1 MRIAPHWVIAF
12 LGLSLAG
19 VSIDAARA
27 KPGASLADEV
37 SAHVTP
43 FAASSGPAPKPL
55 AAALVLH
62 RDDCTGNF
70 RMFNLLHRRDVR
82 AAIAVAV
89 VWYAG
94 AASDSSAIRRTLPTW
109 MMQTRLRPVPRNVV
123 RELNRLGHHS
133 TPVLLMLDDSTRL
146 RLVSQSPRS
155 AREFA
160 GLHRIITGL
169 TWSEER

>member
-1 MRIAPHWVIAF
+1 
-12 LGLSLAG
+12 
-19 VSIDAARA
+19 
-27 KPGASLADEV
+27 
-37 SAHVTP
+37 
-43 FAASSGPAPKPL
+43 
-55 AAALVLH
+55 
-62 RDDCTGNF
+62 
-70 RMFNLLHRRDVR
+70 MFNLLHRRDVR

-94 AASDSSAIRRTLPTW
+94 AASDSTTIRRALPVW
-109 MMQTRLRPVPRNVV
+109 MLQARLQPVPRNVV

-133 TPVLLMLDDSTRL
+133 TPVLLMLDDSSRL